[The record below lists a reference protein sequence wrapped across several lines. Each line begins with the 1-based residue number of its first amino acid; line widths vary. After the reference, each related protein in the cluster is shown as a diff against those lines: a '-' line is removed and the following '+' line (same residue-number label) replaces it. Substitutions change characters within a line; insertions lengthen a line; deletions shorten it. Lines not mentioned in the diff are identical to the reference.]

1 MLGNRNWCITSV
13 ITEPG
18 RVIIYFLNHAQDR
31 LRVHHF
37 GTPGMA
43 INLWGVS
50 PLYEF
55 EGLKVGSIP
64 TVTPIDKVLEE
75 GNCGEVTNRGE
86 EACECLVRK
95 CHHLHSLQSCEA
107 TNRNV
112 IQGQRLEW
120 DTEINKPAS
129 KEKESLLIWLSM
141 TTFFRWLIQ
150 SRSKAMQSS

>member
-1 MLGNRNWCITSV
+1 
-13 ITEPG
+13 
-18 RVIIYFLNHAQDR
+18 
-31 LRVHHF
+31 
-37 GTPGMA
+37 MA

-129 KEKESLLIWLSM
+129 
-141 TTFFRWLIQ
+141 
-150 SRSKAMQSS
+150 